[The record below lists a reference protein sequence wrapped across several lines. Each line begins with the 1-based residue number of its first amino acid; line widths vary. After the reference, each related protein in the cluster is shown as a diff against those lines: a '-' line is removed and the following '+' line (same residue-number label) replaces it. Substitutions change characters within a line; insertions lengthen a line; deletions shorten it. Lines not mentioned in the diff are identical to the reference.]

1 MTAHIWIKLRWAVL
15 LLALFVPSLS
25 WAGGLYLYE
34 VGTPEV
40 GLAGAGW
47 AARAQDAATVF
58 TNPAGMTRL
67 ERSELMLGI
76 QPLYMNT
83 AFNPNANTTASG
95 IDGNASGLVPA
106 GGTYYV
112 HSLNPDLK
120 LGVSVNG
127 YFGAALEYGNQW
139 VGRYYVEEVTLQA
152 MSLQPAIAYRV
163 RDWVSVGLGVS
174 ALYGIFKEEIAVNN
188 NVPGMPDGKLELDT
202 DDWTCQLNLGILLEP
217 WNGTRFGLTYL
228 SEADLAFS
236 DQPEFSG
243 LGPGMRS
250 ILGNRG
256 LLNAELGLDMKM
268 PQAVM
273 FSAYHEISGYFA
285 VMGNVGWQE
294 WSKFGMVGVSVAS
307 DNPTSLT
314 VDRKYKDTW
323 HGALGCQLRI
333 TKPWLMSTGVAF
345 DSTMVEEEDM
355 TPDLPAGDTW
365 RFGVGTQ
372 YRVSPKLSLGCAY
385 ELLWV
390 GDLDMDV
397 FRGPLAG
404 RVSGT
409 YENTAIHAMNVNLI
423 WKF

>member
-1 MTAHIWIKLRWAVL
+1 VL
-15 LLALFVPSLS
+15 LLALWMPSLS

-67 ERSELMLGI
+67 DHSELMMGI
-76 QPLYMNT
+76 QPLYANT
-83 AFNPNANTTASG
+83 DFNPNADTTATG
-95 IDGNASGLVPA
+95 IDGNASGLIPA

-112 HSLNPDLK
+112 HSLSPDLK

-152 MSLQPAIAYRV
+152 MSLQPALAYRV
-163 RDWVSVGLGVS
+163 NDWFSVGMGVSV
-174 ALYGIFKEEIAVNN
+174 LYGIFKEDVAVNN
-188 NVPGMPDGKLELDT
+188 AVPGMPDGKLKLDT
-202 DDWTCQLNLGILLEP
+202 DDWTYQFNLGILLEP
-217 WNGTRFGLTYL
+217 WKGTRFGLTYL
-228 SEADLAFS
+228 SEADLEFS

-243 LGPGMRS
+243 LGPGMTT

-256 LLNAELGLDMKM
+256 LLKAELGLNMTM

-273 FSAYHEISGYFA
+273 FSVYHEISDYFA
-285 VMGNVGWQE
+285 LMGNVGWQE
-294 WSKFGMVGVSVAS
+294 WSKFGMVGVSVS
-307 DNPTSLT
+307 SENPTSLT
-314 VDRKYKDTW
+314 ADRKYKDTW
-323 HGALGCQLRI
+323 HGALGAQLRI
-333 TKPWLMSTGVAF
+333 TKPWLLSAGVAY

-355 TPDLPAGDTW
+355 TPDLPTGDAW
-365 RFGVGTQ
+365 RFGLGAQ
-372 YRVSPKLSLGCAY
+372 YRVSEKLSIGCDY
-385 ELLWV
+385 ELIWV
-390 GDLDMDV
+390 GALDMDV
-397 FRGPLAG
+397 NRGPLSG
-404 RVSGT
+404 RVTGT
-409 YENTAIHAMNVNLI
+409 YEDTAIHAMNVNLI